1 MRLAAALLLVAL
13 APLPAQDVWLGDSL
27 ARLGFANP
35 LPARPGEERLVRA
48 KGSPAVV
55 EAAKDSDTLLVDGVR
70 VSLNAPLGLRPM
82 RLPTGPAVQRLTVSR
97 GDYDRTLA
105 PLLWSPPPEARR
117 PRRILIDPGHGG
129 RDPGKQSKE
138 LRMDE
143 KYLTLDTAR
152 RLAALLREA
161 GFEVHLTRERDV
173 FVELEDRSRRAAAI
187 KADLFVSLHYNAATA
202 TSASGIETYCLT
214 PAGQFS
220 TNDPN
225 NRGSTGALPGNRHDA
240 LNIRAAYQVQ
250 RALIKR
256 MEARDRGVRRA
267 RFGMLKDLSC
277 PGILVEGGFMSNRS
291 EMLRLSQES
300 YRQRIAVAIAE
311 GIGAYAAGLPR

>member
-13 APLPAQDVWLGDSL
+13 APLAAQDVWLGDSL

-35 LPARPGEERLVRA
+35 VPARPGSERLERP
-48 KGSPAVV
+48 KGSPALI
-55 EAAKDSDTLLVDGVR
+55 EADRDADTILVDGIR

-82 RLPTGPAVQRLTVSR
+82 RMPTGPAIPRLTVSR

-105 PLLWSPPPEARR
+105 PLLWTPPPEARR

-129 RDPGKQSKE
+129 KDPGKQSKE

-143 KYLTLDTAR
+143 KYLTLDTAN
-152 RLAALLREA
+152 RLAALLTAA
-161 GFEVHLTRERDV
+161 GYEVHLTRTKDV
-173 FVELEDRSRRAAAI
+173 FVELEDRARRAADL
-187 KADLFVSLHYNAATA
+187 KADLFISLHYNAAAA
-202 TSASGIETYCLT
+202 TSASGVETYCLT

-220 TNDPN
+220 TNDPT
-225 NRGSTGALPGNRHDA
+225 NRGSTGPLPGNRHDA
-240 LNIRAAYQVQ
+240 LNIRAAYQVH
-250 RALIKR
+250 RALVTR
-256 MEARDRGVRRA
+256 LEARDRGVRRA
-267 RFGMLKDLSC
+267 RFSMLKDLSC

-300 YRQRIAVAIAE
+300 HRQKVAAAIAE
-311 GIGAYAAGLPR
+311 GVAAYAGALPR

>member
-13 APLPAQDVWLGDSL
+13 APLAAQDVWLGDSL

-35 LPARPGEERLVRA
+35 TPARPGEERLSRA
-48 KGSPAVV
+48 KGSPALV
-55 EAAKDSDTLLVDGVR
+55 EATRDADTVLIDGVR
-70 VSLNAPLGLRPM
+70 VALNAPLGLRPM
-82 RLPTGPAVQRLTVSR
+82 RMPTGPAVPRLTVSR

-105 PLLWSPPPEARR
+105 PLLWSAPPEARR

-129 RDPGKQSKE
+129 KDPGKQSKE

-143 KYLTLDTAR
+143 KYLTLDTAN
-152 RLAALLREA
+152 RLAAILREA
-161 GFEVHLTRERDV
+161 GYEVHLTRTKDV
-173 FVELEDRSRRAAAI
+173 FLELEDRARRAAVL

-250 RALIKR
+250 RALVTR
-256 MEARDRGVRRA
+256 LEARDRGVRRA
-267 RFGMLKDLSC
+267 RFSMLKDLSC

-300 YRQRIAVAIAE
+300 HRQKLAAAIAE
-311 GIGAYAAGLPR
+311 GIAAYAGALPR

>member
-1 MRLAAALLLVAL
+1 MRLAAALVLVAL

-35 LPARPGEERLVRA
+35 LPEKPGEERLVRA
-48 KGSPAVV
+48 KGTPSVV
-55 EAAKDSDTLLVDGVR
+55 EAARDSDTVLVDGIR

-82 RLPTGPAVQRLTVSR
+82 RLPTGPAVPRLTVSR

-117 PRRILIDPGHGG
+117 PARILIDPGHGG
-129 RDPGKQSKE
+129 KDPGKQSKE

-143 KYLTLDTAR
+143 KYLTLDTAT
-152 RLAALLREA
+152 RLAALLRQA
-161 GFEVHLTRERDV
+161 GFEVHLTREKDV
-173 FVELEDRSRRAAAI
+173 FVELEDRAKRAGAV
-187 KADLFVSLHYNAATA
+187 KADLFVSLHYNAAA
-202 TSASGIETYCLT
+202 AASASGIETYCLT

-240 LNIRAAYQVQ
+240 LNLRAAYQVQ
-250 RALIKR
+250 RALVTR
-256 MEARDRGVRRA
+256 LEARDRGVRRA
-267 RFGMLKDLSC
+267 RFSMLKDLSC

-300 YRQRIAVAIAE
+300 YRQRVAAAIAE
-311 GIGAYAAGLPR
+311 GIGAYAGALPR

>member
-13 APLPAQDVWLGDSL
+13 APLAAQDVWLGDSL

-35 LPARPGEERLVRA
+35 TPARPGEERLSRA
-48 KGSPAVV
+48 KGEPALV
-55 EAAKDSDTLLVDGVR
+55 EAARDSDTLLVDGIR

-82 RLPTGPAVQRLTVSR
+82 RMPTGPAVPRLTVSR

-105 PLLWSPPPEARR
+105 PLLWTPPPEARR

-129 RDPGKQSKE
+129 KDPGKQSKE

-143 KYLTLDTAR
+143 KYLTLDTAN
-152 RLAALLREA
+152 RLAALLA
-161 GFEVHLTRERDV
+161 GAGYEVHLTRTKDV
-173 FVELEDRSRRAAAI
+173 FIELEDRAKRAAAL
-187 KADLFVSLHYNAATA
+187 KADLFISLHYNAAAATA
-202 TSASGIETYCLT
+202 ASGVETYCLT

-220 TNDPN
+220 TNDPG

-250 RALIKR
+250 RALVTR
-256 MEARDRGVRRA
+256 LDARDRGVRRA
-267 RFGMLKDLSC
+267 RFSMLKDLSC

-300 YRQRIAVAIAE
+300 HRQKLAAAIAE
-311 GIGAYAAGLPR
+311 GVAAYAGSLPR